1 MWSHMST
8 SVQGIGILN
17 IKDLETVEKR
27 DSKRLMENVH
37 MQGFRNPEE
46 RGVHRSTPQ

>member
-1 MWSHMST
+1 MNT
-8 SVQGIGILN
+8 SVQGIRVLN
-17 IKDLETVEKR
+17 IKELEPVEKP

-46 RGVHRSTPQ
+46 